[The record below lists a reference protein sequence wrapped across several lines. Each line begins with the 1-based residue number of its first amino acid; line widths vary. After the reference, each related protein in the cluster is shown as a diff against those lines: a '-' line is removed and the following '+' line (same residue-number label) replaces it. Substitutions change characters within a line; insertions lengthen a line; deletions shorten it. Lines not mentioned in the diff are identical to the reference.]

1 MFGKVDGINLRIM
14 KNVYKNQCFAEL
26 GIKHSKNDKEEN
38 FPVSSFLIS
47 KKYKRHIK
55 NLYFFARSADD
66 IADSK
71 SFSLIKKYDLLNE
84 FDFLIKNKKYS
95 KYFFI
100 NNLLETLEITQI
112 NKQYPLLL
120 LEAFKQDV
128 EKKRYESW
136 EDLINYCNK
145 SASPVGRFVVDLH
158 YFDKAKK
165 CEDIDKIYLGCDNL
179 CNSLQIINHIQ
190 DCKKDFLDLNRIY
203 LPQEYFRKF
212 NSLSENLLDINERK
226 KILDILSICLK
237 KVDVLLN
244 ESRKNITLIK
254 KSFGLKKETYVIYNI
269 AKKLS
274 FLLKKNDPI
283 KKNVKLS
290 HIDLIFCFFK
300 GIIGRL

>member
-1 MFGKVDGINLRIM
+1 MMTEIKKLKFEE
-14 KNVYKNQCFAEL
+14 YK
-26 GIKHSKNDKEEN
+26 IKHSKNDKEEN

-47 KKYKRHIK
+47 KNYKKHIK

-71 SFSLIKKYDLLNE
+71 SLNLNKKYDLLNE
-84 FDFLIKNKKYS
+84 FYYLVKNKKYS

-100 NNLLETLEITQI
+100 NNLLETLETTQI
-112 NKQYPLLL
+112 NNQYPLLL

-128 EKKRYESW
+128 EKKRYDSW
-136 EDLINYCNK
+136 EDLIDYCNK
-145 SASPVGRFVVDLH
+145 SASPVGRFVIDLH
-158 YFDKAKK
+158 FFDRTEK
-165 CEDIDKIYLGCDNL
+165 CKDIDKIYLGCDNL

-190 DCKKDFLDLNRIY
+190 DCKKDFLDLDRIY
-203 LPQEYFRKF
+203 LPLEYFRKL
-212 NSLSENLLDINERK
+212 NCSSQNLLAINERK
-226 KILDILSICLK
+226 KVLGILNICLENVEQLLKMSK
-237 KVDVLLN
+237 KY
-244 ESRKNITLIK
+244 IPLIN

-269 AKKLS
+269 AKKLN

-290 HIDLIFCFFK
+290 HIDLIFCFFR